1 MKRRSE
7 LADATRQ
14 RIVEA
19 AFELH
24 AEKGVLATSIRDIAA
39 RADVAPATVLRHFPE
54 YDDLVAACGEIARER
69 LPMPS
74 AEIFDGA
81 TTLEQRVER
90 LVVAW
95 FHFYAARP
103 HYSTLLADR
112 DALPPLDAY
121 LTEVEDQQRQ
131 LSEAALGPSGGA
143 RKAAHLL
150 RAVIDYGVW
159 RTLAEGTAT
168 TPERAARQLLTL
180 LSPWLATLS

>member
-95 FHFYAARP
+95 FDFYAARP
-103 HYSTLLADR
+103 RYYTLLADR
-112 DALPPLDAY
+112 DALPPLDSY
-121 LTEVEDQQRQ
+121 LTEVENQQRQ
-131 LSEAALGPSGGA
+131 LCEAALEPSGA
-143 RKAAHLL
+143 PRKAAHLL

-159 RTLAEGTAT
+159 RILAQTHA

-180 LSPWLATLS
+180 LSPWLATLA